1 MENYFV
7 DYIIKLRIYIN
18 TYDMIENLENVLN
31 IFILKIFLY
40 INPLYIY
47 LLKLWKLDAQQSY
60 IQSDGP
66 QEMKI

>member
-18 TYDMIENLENVLN
+18 TYDMIENVENVLN

-40 INPLYIY
+40 ISF
-47 LLKLWKLDAQQSY
+47 KT
-60 IQSDGP
+60 
-66 QEMKI
+66 MKIGCTTIIYKI